1 MGREAGEVGMERA
14 VRGEELHLLVKFHF
28 SFLQTDVFFG
38 TADLQRIFQMWYGL
52 CTGKEES

>member
-1 MGREAGEVGMERA
+1 MGTERA
-14 VRGEELHLLVKFHF
+14 VRGEELHLLVKFHL
-28 SFLQTDVFFG
+28 SFLQTDIFFG